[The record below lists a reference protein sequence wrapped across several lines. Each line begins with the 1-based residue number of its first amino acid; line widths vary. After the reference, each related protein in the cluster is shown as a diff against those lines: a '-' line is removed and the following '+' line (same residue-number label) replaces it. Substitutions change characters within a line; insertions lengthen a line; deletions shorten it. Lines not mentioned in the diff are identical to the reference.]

1 MINIINILSISIIP
15 AIILTILVHGLIK
28 KVNSY
33 EAFIEG
39 ASEGFNI
46 AVKIIPYLVAI
57 MVAVAMFRASGVLGT
72 IQNALSPILET
83 LKIPLDTVII
93 MLTRSLSGSATLGVL
108 SDIVSTNGADSYASK
123 LASVIVGSS
132 ETTFYVLAVY
142 FGSVGIK
149 KMRHAVLVGILADI
163 IGIVVAVAI
172 CRIFFL

>member
-1 MINIINILSISIIP
+1 MINTINILSISIIP
-15 AIILTILVHGLIK
+15 AIILTILVYGLIK

-57 MVAVAMFRASGVLGT
+57 MVAVSMFRASGILGS
-72 IQNALSPILET
+72 IQEALSPVLEA
-83 LKIPLDTVII
+83 LKIPADTIII

-108 SDIVSTNGADSYASK
+108 SDIVSSNGADSYASK

-142 FGSVGIK
+142 FGSIGIK
-149 KMRHAVLVGILADI
+149 KMRHAVLVGVLADI
-163 IGIVVAVAI
+163 IGIVVAIGV

>member
-83 LKIPLDTVII
+83 LKIPLDTIII

>member
-1 MINIINILSISIIP
+1 MINAINILSISIIP
-15 AIILTILVHGLIK
+15 AIILTILVYGLAK

-57 MVAVAMFRASGVLGT
+57 MVAVSMFRASGILGS
-72 IQNALSPILET
+72 IQEALSPVLEA
-83 LKIPLDTVII
+83 LKIPADTIII

-108 SDIVSTNGADSYASK
+108 SDIVSSNGADSYASK

-142 FGSVGIK
+142 FGSIGIK
-149 KMRHAVLVGILADI
+149 KMRHAVLVGVLADI
-163 IGIVVAVAI
+163 IGIVVAIGV

>member
-132 ETTFYVLAVY
+132 ETTFYVLTVY
-142 FGSVGIK
+142 FGAIGIK
-149 KMRHAVLVGILADI
+149 KYRYAILTGISADI
-163 IGIVVAVAI
+163 IGIIMAIIVARV
-172 CRIFFL
+172 FFA

>member
-1 MINIINILSISIIP
+1 MINTINILSTSIIP
-15 AIILTILVHGLIK
+15 AIILIILVHGLIK

-39 ASEGFNI
+39 ARGGFNI
-46 AVKIIPYLVAI
+46 AVRIIPYLVAI
-57 MVAVAMFRASGVLGT
+57 MVAVSMFRASG
-72 IQNALSPILET
+72 ILEAIQT
-83 LKIPLDTVII
+83 CLKPVLEALKIPADTIII

-108 SDIVSTNGADSYASK
+108 SDIVTSNGADSYASK
-123 LASVIVGSS
+123 LSSVIVGSS

-142 FGSVGIK
+142 FGSIGIK

-163 IGIVVAVAI
+163 IGIIVAVAI

>member
-15 AIILTILVHGLIK
+15 TIILTILVHGLIK